1 MRSIADETLV
11 ADVQDGN
18 IGAFEELLRRYQ
30 GKLYRF
36 VTRIISEHHAAED
49 IVQVAFIRLYTS
61 IERVDTSKKFS
72 SYLYALTRNCA
83 ISFLRAQ
90 KRDVPLEEALTL
102 TSDESPDAHVIAKDE
117 RRRVREAVN
126 ALDTKY
132 KNVLSLYYFDNLSYE
147 EISKRLKFP
156 LNTVRTHIKRAKEVL
171 RKKLT

>member
-1 MRSIADETLV
+1 MRNIADEMLV
-11 ADVQDGN
+11 AEVQDGS
-18 IGAFEELLRRYQ
+18 ILAFEELVRRYQ

-36 VTRIISEHHAAED
+36 VMRFVLEHHAAED
-49 IVQVAFIRLYTS
+49 IVQEAFIRLYRS

-72 SYLYALTRNCA
+72 SFVYALTRNCA
-83 ISFLRAQ
+83 ISYLRAQ

-102 TSDESPDAHVIAKDE
+102 TTDESPDTQVIARDE

-132 KNVLSLYYFDNLSYE
+132 KNVLSLYYFDDLSYE

-156 LNTVRTHIKRAKEVL
+156 LNTVRTHLKRAKEAL
-171 RKKLT
+171 RKTLM